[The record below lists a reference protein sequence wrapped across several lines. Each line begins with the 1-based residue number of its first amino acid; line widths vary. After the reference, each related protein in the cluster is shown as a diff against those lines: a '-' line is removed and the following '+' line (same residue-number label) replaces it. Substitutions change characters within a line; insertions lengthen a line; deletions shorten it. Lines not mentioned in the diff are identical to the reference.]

1 MKKSQ
6 YIRDHVSS
14 YGKQITKAT
23 NKKFGINNALI
34 IRAVNGDD
42 KALKQIGDMG
52 ITGQR
57 LITAMPLIR
66 ENLKDYIEG
75 IGDYNEALADIYKT
89 GGREA
94 AKIDKVGGD
103 VSLENTR
110 YNHLIEE
117 YQTKLFADLEKEYQR
132 HDDAMDVIELQAWI
146 DTQMATVEAKTKLED
161 ISNKPFIAQIKA
173 ERDYE
178 DKKIKHLLENGS
190 DSDLSLIP
198 KKHFSTNPVV
208 KFWNNVREIFR

>member
-1 MKKSQ
+1 MKKSK

-14 YGKQITKAT
+14 YGKQISKAT

-34 IRAVNGDD
+34 IRAVGGDD

-52 ITGQR
+52 TTGQR
-57 LITAMPLIR
+57 LIAAMPLIR
-66 ENLKDYIEG
+66 KNLKDYIEG

-94 AKIDKVGGD
+94 AKIDKAGGD

-110 YNHLIEE
+110 YSHLTQE
-117 YQTKLFADLEKEYQR
+117 YQTKLFTDLEKEYQR

-146 DTQMATVEAKTKLED
+146 DTQMATVEAKAKLED
-161 ISNKPFIAQIKA
+161 ISNKPFINQIKA
-173 ERDYE
+173 DRDYE

-190 DSDLSLIP
+190 DGDLSLIP

-208 KFWNNVREIFR
+208 KFWNNVREIFS